1 MSNLNQDL
9 TPEEQQRLQVAQK
22 QHNESINASKNLEDT
37 IKQLAKT
44 NSRTKNE
51 TQFTDNRLEI
61 RQFTD
66 SMRSTMSNE
75 TSKLFDQLEE
85 MNIDARKQ
93 TKSEQRDNLKQL
105 DVLRELS
112 KNIQDDEQQ
121 LQLQKFVDTT
131 EQSIKANSNR
141 FTSFVSSASNN
152 FGDIG
157 AVLTSLN
164 DSPLLSMGLSYFGNK
179 ITEKMKQRREQK
191 YSLQEG
197 SENQLFELLAQQE
210 QSSKKKDALL
220 EELANRENVQSAVI
234 NNETTSN
241 ENSKSGKNSINNNEL
256 DSINDQLVSINDGLS
271 FSNNASNE
279 NDSQEP
285 IQVSVNNE
293 QSYSLQD
300 LPKLDTTVIQDLLE
314 GLNYELIDINENI
327 ISLSKNNYQQDSQ
340 EPVQVSLD
348 NDGLINEQLRTI
360 SKQLEP
366 LINGLEERRR
376 ESELFNEKLLDSLNN
391 FQSKNEQLKK
401 DDSGGAGGMLGG
413 IIQGIFNPK
422 KLLGGLKNILG
433 KTFVSIGKSI
443 PRLLSRLAI
452 PAMVVGALVNGVM
465 DGFNEFKKSGNMK
478 EAVFTAAGGFLDFLT
493 FGLFGKEELQGV
505 TDKIKESTGRFFEV
519 LSTPFDTIV
528 NFLDSLVTGSTEDVI
543 TNLAKLNPIYTI
555 GSMLTDTFTIIMDEL
570 SKSFDAMIL
579 SVKNYFKDFKL
590 PSFDLE
596 LPSFDLFG
604 DDGKSTSDV
613 NSKKFVKETNI
624 APIENGRS
632 GIRKEIGSVFKMNEV
647 PMNKDDYTK
656 ATKNIVEG
664 GSNVAGN
671 GANNFSNVNISN
683 NNQTIFAPLP
693 TVHNFD
699 SSVRKLNNNPY

>member
-9 TPEEQQRLQVAQK
+9 IPEEQQRLQVAQK

-66 SMRSTMSNE
+66 SMRQSMSNE

-85 MNIDARKQ
+85 MNVDARKQ

-112 KNIQDDEQQ
+112 KNIQNDEQK

-131 EQSIKANSNR
+131 EQTIKANSNR
-141 FTSFVSSASNN
+141 FTSFVSGVSNN

-157 AVLTSLN
+157 AVLAGLN
-164 DSPLLSMGLSYFGNK
+164 DSPLLSMGMAYFGNK
-179 ITEKMKQRREQK
+179 ITDKMNEKREQK

-197 SENQLFELLAQQE
+197 SENQLFELLSKQE
-210 QSSKKKDALL
+210 QASKKKDALL
-220 EELANRENVQSAVI
+220 EELANRENVQSTVI

-241 ENSKSGKNSINNNEL
+241 ENSKIGKNNSNNNEL
-256 DSINDQLVSINDGLS
+256 SSIHDQLLSINDGLS
-271 FSNNASNE
+271 FSKNASNE

-293 QSYSLQD
+293 QSYSLQE
-300 LPKLDTTVIQDLLE
+300 LPKLDTVVIQDLLE

-327 ISLSKNNYQQDSQ
+327 INLSKNDYQQDSQ
-340 EPVQVSLD
+340 EPIQVPIDS
-348 NDGLINEQLRTI
+348 DGRINEQLRTI

-376 ESELFNEKLLDSLNN
+376 ESELFNDKLLDSLNN
-391 FQSKNEQLKK
+391 FQSKNASLKK
-401 DDSGGAGGMLGG
+401 NDSDGGSILGG
-413 IIQGIFNPK
+413 IVQGIFNPK
-422 KLLGGLKNILG
+422 KLLSGLKNVLG
-433 KTFVSIGKSI
+433 KTFKSIGKSI
-443 PRLLSRLAI
+443 PRLLGRIAL
-452 PAMVVGALVNGVM
+452 PAMVVGSLVNGVM

-478 EAVFTAAGGFLDFLT
+478 EAVFAAAGGMLDFIT
-493 FGLFGKEELQGV
+493 FGLFGKDELQSV
-505 TDKIKESTGRFFEV
+505 TDKIKESTGRFFDV
-519 LSTPFDTIV
+519 LSTPFNTIV
-528 NFLDSLVTGSTEDVI
+528 NFVDSLVTGSTEDVI
-543 TNLAKLNPIYTI
+543 TNLAKLNPLYTI
-555 GSMLTDTFTIIMDEL
+555 GSMITDSFTIIMDEL
-570 SKSFDAMIL
+570 GKQFDVMIQD
-579 SVKNYFKDFKL
+579 VKNYFKDFKL
-590 PSFDLE
+590 PDFNLD

-604 DDGKSTSDV
+604 DDKSTSDV
-613 NSKKFVKETNI
+613 NSKTVVKEDNI

-632 GIRKEIGSVFKMNEV
+632 GLRKEIGSVFKV
-647 PMNKDDYTK
+647 QDIPMTKDNYTK
-656 ATKNIVEG
+656 AAKKAVEG
-664 GSNVAGN
+664 GNGAGN
-671 GANNFSNVNISN
+671 GANNYNSLVNVSN
-683 NNQTIFAPLP
+683 NTQTIVAPLP
-693 TVHNFD
+693 TVHSND
-699 SSVRKLNNNPY
+699 YNIRRLNNNPY

>member
-22 QHNESINASKNLEDT
+22 QHNESINASKNLENT
-37 IKQLAKT
+37 IKKLAKT

-66 SMRSTMSNE
+66 SMRQSMSNE
-75 TSKLFDQLEE
+75 TSKLFEQLEE
-85 MNIDARKQ
+85 MNVDARKQ

-112 KNIQDDEQQ
+112 KNIQDDEQK

-141 FTSFVSSASNN
+141 FTSFVSGVSNN

-157 AVLTSLN
+157 AVLAGLN
-164 DSPLLSMGLSYFGNK
+164 DSPLLSMGMAYFGNK
-179 ITEKMKQRREQK
+179 INDKMNEKREQK

-197 SENQLFELLAQQE
+197 AENQLFELLSKQE
-210 QSSKKKDALL
+210 QNSKKKDALL
-220 EELANRENVQSAVI
+220 EELANRENVQNTVI
-234 NNETTSN
+234 NNNETTSN
-241 ENSKSGKNSINNNEL
+241 ENSKTGKNNNKNNEL
-256 DSINDQLVSINDGLS
+256 SSIHDQLVSIDDGLS

-300 LPKLDTTVIQDLLE
+300 LPKLDTTVIQDLLD
-314 GLNYELIDINENI
+314 GINYELIDINENI
-327 ISLSKNNYQQDSQ
+327 INLNKSNYQQDSQ
-340 EPVQVSLD
+340 EPVQVPIDS
-348 NDGLINEQLRTI
+348 DGRINEQLITI

-376 ESELFNEKLLDSLNN
+376 ESELFNDKLLDSLNN
-391 FQSKNEQLKK
+391 FQSKNASLKK
-401 DDSGGAGGMLGG
+401 NDSDGGSMLGG
-413 IIQGIFNPK
+413 IVQGIFNPK
-422 KLLGGLKNILG
+422 KLLGGLKNVLG
-433 KTFVSIGKSI
+433 KTFKSIGKSI
-443 PRLLSRLAI
+443 PRLLGRIAL
-452 PAMVVGALVNGVM
+452 PAMVVGSLVNGVM

-478 EAVFTAAGGFLDFLT
+478 EAVFAAAGGMLDFIT
-493 FGLFGKEELQGV
+493 FGLFGKDELQGV
-505 TDKIKESTGRFFEV
+505 TDKIKESTGRFFDV
-519 LSTPFDTIV
+519 LSTPFHTIV
-528 NFLDSLVTGSTEDVI
+528 DFVDSVFTGSTEDVI

-555 GSMLTDTFTIIMDEL
+555 GSMITDSFTIIMDEL
-570 SKSFDAMIL
+570 GKQFDVMIQD
-579 SVKNYFKDFKL
+579 VKNYFKDFKL
-590 PSFDLE
+590 PDFNLD

-604 DDGKSTSDV
+604 DDKTTSDV
-613 NSKKFVKETNI
+613 NSKKTVQKDSI

-632 GIRKEIGSVFKMNEV
+632 GLRKEIGSVFKV
-647 PMNKDDYTK
+647 QDIPMTKDNYTK
-656 ATKNIVEG
+656 AAKKAVEG
-664 GSNVAGN
+664 GNSAGN
-671 GANNFSNVNISN
+671 GANNYNSLVNVSN
-683 NNQTIFAPLP
+683 NTQTIVAPLP
-693 TVHNFD
+693 TVHSND
-699 SSVRKLNNNPY
+699 YNIRRLNNNPY

>member
-1 MSNLNQDL
+1 MSNLNLDL

-22 QHNESINASKNLEDT
+22 QHNESINASKNLENT
-37 IKQLAKT
+37 IKQLAKN
-44 NSRTKNE
+44 NSRSKNE

-66 SMRSTMSNE
+66 SMRQSMSNE
-75 TSKLFDQLEE
+75 TSKLFEQLEE
-85 MNIDARKQ
+85 INVDARKQ

-112 KNIQDDEQQ
+112 KNIQDDEQK

-141 FTSFVSSASNN
+141 FTSFVSSVSNN

-157 AVLTSLN
+157 AVLAGLN
-164 DSPLLSMGLSYFGNK
+164 DSPLLSMGMAYFGNK
-179 ITEKMKQRREQK
+179 ITDKMNEKREQK

-210 QSSKKKDALL
+210 QATKKKDALL
-220 EELANRENVQSAVI
+220 EELANRENAQNTVI

-241 ENSKSGKNSINNNEL
+241 ENSKSGKNSNNNNEL
-256 DSINDQLVSINDGLS
+256 LSIHDQLVSINDGLS

-314 GLNYELIDINENI
+314 DLNYELIDINENI
-327 ISLSKNNYQQDSQ
+327 INLSKSHFQQDSQ
-340 EPVQVSLD
+340 EPVQVPIDS
-348 NDGLINEQLRTI
+348 DGRINEQLRTI

-366 LINGLEERRR
+366 LVNGLEERRR
-376 ESELFNEKLLDSLNN
+376 ESEVFNDKLLDSLNN
-391 FQSKNEQLKK
+391 FQSKNAQLKK
-401 DDSGGAGGMLGG
+401 NDSDGGSILGG
-413 IIQGIFNPK
+413 IFKGIFNPK
-422 KLLGGLKNILG
+422 KLLSGLKNVLG
-433 KTFVSIGKSI
+433 KTFKSIGKSI
-443 PRLLSRLAI
+443 PRLLSRLAL
-452 PAMVVGALVNGVM
+452 PAMLVGSLVNGVM

-478 EAVFTAAGGFLDFLT
+478 EAVFTAAGGMLDFIT
-493 FGLFGKEELQGV
+493 FGLFGKDELQGV
-505 TDKIKESTGRFFEV
+505 TDKIKESTGRFFDV
-519 LSTPFDTIV
+519 LSTPFNTIV
-528 NFLDSLVTGSTEDVI
+528 DFVDSVFTGSTEDVM

-570 SKSFDAMIL
+570 SKSFDVMIQD
-579 SVKNYFKDFKL
+579 VKNYFKDFKL
-590 PSFDLE
+590 PDFNLDLS
-596 LPSFDLFG
+596 SFDLFG
-604 DDGKSTSDV
+604 DDKSNSDV
-613 NSKKFVKETNI
+613 NSKNTVPKDSISPVN
-624 APIENGRS
+624 NGRS
-632 GIRKEIGSVFKMNEV
+632 GIRKEIGAVFKIQDI
-647 PMNKDDYTK
+647 PMSKDNYTK
-656 ATKNIVEG
+656 AAKKATEG
-664 GSNVAGN
+664 GNVAGN
-671 GANNFSNVNISN
+671 GANNNFSNINNVN
-683 NNQTIFAPLP
+683 NNQTIIASLP

-699 SSVRKLNNNPY
+699 SNVRRMNNNPY

>member
-9 TPEEQQRLQVAQK
+9 TPDEQQRLQVAQK
-22 QHNESINASKNLEDT
+22 QHNESINASKNLENT

-85 MNIDARKQ
+85 MNVDARKQ

-210 QSSKKKDALL
+210 QASKKKDALL
-220 EELANRENVQSAVI
+220 EELANRENVQNTVI

-241 ENSKSGKNSINNNEL
+241 ENSKNGKKDSNNNEL
-256 DSINDQLVSINDGLS
+256 SSIHDQLVSINDGLS
-271 FSNNASNE
+271 FSKNASNE

-300 LPKLDTTVIQDLLE
+300 LPKLDTTVIQDLLD
-314 GLNYELIDINENI
+314 GINYELIDINENI
-327 ISLSKNNYQQDSQ
+327 INLNKSNYQQDSQ
-340 EPVQVSLD
+340 EPVQVPIDS
-348 NDGLINEQLRTI
+348 DGRINEQLRTI

-376 ESELFNEKLLDSLNN
+376 ESELFNDKLLDSLNN
-391 FQSKNEQLKK
+391 FQSKNASLKK
-401 DDSGGAGGMLGG
+401 NDSDGGSMLGG
-413 IIQGIFNPK
+413 IVQGIFNPK
-422 KLLGGLKNILG
+422 KLLGGLKNVLG
-433 KTFVSIGKSI
+433 KTFKSIGKSI
-443 PRLLSRLAI
+443 PRLLSKLAL
-452 PAMVVGALVNGVM
+452 PAMLVGSLVNGVM
-465 DGFNEFKKSGNMK
+465 DGLEEYKKSGNVK
-478 EAVFTAAGGFLDFLT
+478 EAVFAVAGGMLDFIT
-493 FGLFGKEELQGV
+493 FGLFGKDELQGV
-505 TDKIKESTGRFFEV
+505 TDKIKESTGRFFDV
-519 LSTPFDTIV
+519 LSTPFNTIAPVIV
-528 NFLDSLVTGSTEDVI
+528 N
-543 TNLAKLNPIYTI
+543 
-555 GSMLTDTFTIIMDEL
+555 
-570 SKSFDAMIL
+570 
-579 SVKNYFKDFKL
+579 
-590 PSFDLE
+590 
-596 LPSFDLFG
+596 
-604 DDGKSTSDV
+604 
-613 NSKKFVKETNI
+613 
-624 APIENGRS
+624 
-632 GIRKEIGSVFKMNEV
+632 
-647 PMNKDDYTK
+647 
-656 ATKNIVEG
+656 
-664 GSNVAGN
+664 NV
-671 GANNFSNVNISN
+671 
-683 NNQTIFAPLP
+683 
-693 TVHNFD
+693 
-699 SSVRKLNNNPY
+699 

>member
-22 QHNESINASKNLEDT
+22 QHNESINASKNLENT
-37 IKQLAKT
+37 IKKLAKT

-66 SMRSTMSNE
+66 SMRQSMSNE
-75 TSKLFDQLEE
+75 TSKLFEQLEE
-85 MNIDARKQ
+85 INVDARKQ

-105 DVLRELS
+105 EVLKELS
-112 KNIQDDEQQ
+112 KNIQDDEQK

-141 FTSFVSSASNN
+141 FTSFVSGVSNN

-157 AVLTSLN
+157 AVLAGLN
-164 DSPLLSMGLSYFGNK
+164 DSPLLSMGMAYFGNK
-179 ITEKMKQRREQK
+179 INDKMNEKREQK

-197 SENQLFELLAQQE
+197 AENQLFELLAQQE

-220 EELANRENVQSAVI
+220 EELANRENVQNTVI

-241 ENSKSGKNSINNNEL
+241 ENSKNGKNNNNNNEL
-256 DSINDQLVSINDGLS
+256 SSIHDQLVSINDGLS

-314 GLNYELIDINENI
+314 GVNYELIDINENI
-327 ISLSKNNYQQDSQ
+327 ISLSKHNYQQDSQ
-340 EPVQVSLD
+340 EPVQVPIDS
-348 NDGLINEQLRTI
+348 DGRINEQLRTI

-376 ESELFNEKLLDSLNN
+376 ESELFNDKLLDSLNN
-391 FQSKNEQLKK
+391 FQSKNASLKK
-401 DDSGGAGGMLGG
+401 NDSDGGSILGG
-413 IIQGIFNPK
+413 IVQGIFNPK
-422 KLLGGLKNILG
+422 KLLIGLKNVLG
-433 KTFVSIGKSI
+433 KTFKSIGKSI
-443 PRLLSRLAI
+443 PRLLSKLAL
-452 PAMVVGALVNGVM
+452 PAMLVGSLVNGVM
-465 DGFNEFKKSGNMK
+465 DGLEEYKKSGNVK
-478 EAVFTAAGGFLDFLT
+478 EAVFAVAGGMLDFIT

-505 TDKIKESTGRFFEV
+505 TDKIKESTGRFFDV
-519 LSTPFDTIV
+519 LSTPFNTIV
-528 NFLDSLVTGSTEDVI
+528 DFVDSLVTGSTEDVI

-555 GSMLTDTFTIIMDEL
+555 GSMLTDSFTIIMDEL
-570 SKSFDAMIL
+570 GKQFDLMIQA
-579 SVKNYFKDFKL
+579 VKNYFKDFKL
-590 PSFDLE
+590 PDFNLD

-604 DDGKSTSDV
+604 DDKSTSDV
-613 NSKKFVKETNI
+613 NSKTVVKENNI

-632 GIRKEIGSVFKMNEV
+632 GLRKEIGSVFKMNDV
-647 PMNKDDYTK
+647 PMNKDNYTK
-656 ATKNIVEG
+656 AAKTIVEG
-664 GSNVAGN
+664 GNVAGN
-671 GANNFSNVNISN
+671 DANNNFSNVNISN
-683 NNQTIFAPLP
+683 NNQTIVAPLP
-693 TVHNFD
+693 TVHNSD
-699 SSVRKLNNNPY
+699 YTARRLNNNPY

>member
-9 TPEEQQRLQVAQK
+9 TPDEQQRLQVAQK
-22 QHNESINASKNLEDT
+22 QHNESINASKNLENT

-44 NSRTKNE
+44 NSRSKNE

-66 SMRSTMSNE
+66 SMRQSMSNE
-75 TSKLFDQLEE
+75 TSKLFEQLEE
-85 MNIDARKQ
+85 MNVDARKQ

-112 KNIQDDEQQ
+112 KNIQDDEQK

-141 FTSFVSSASNN
+141 FTSFVSGVSNN

-157 AVLTSLN
+157 AVLAGLN
-164 DSPLLSMGLSYFGNK
+164 DSPLLSMGMAYFGNK
-179 ITEKMKQRREQK
+179 ITDKMNEKREQK

-197 SENQLFELLAQQE
+197 SENQLFELLSKQE

-220 EELANRENVQSAVI
+220 EELANRENVQNTVI

-241 ENSKSGKNSINNNEL
+241 ENSKAGKNNNNNNEL
-256 DSINDQLVSINDGLS
+256 SSIHDQLVSINDGLS
-271 FSNNASNE
+271 FSNNASKE

-300 LPKLDTTVIQDLLE
+300 LPKLDITVIQDLLE

-340 EPVQVSLD
+340 EPVQVPIDS
-348 NDGLINEQLRTI
+348 DGRINEQFRTI

-376 ESELFNEKLLDSLNN
+376 ESELFNDKLLDSLNN
-391 FQSKNEQLKK
+391 FQSKNASLKK
-401 DDSGGAGGMLGG
+401 NDSDGGSILGG
-413 IIQGIFNPK
+413 IVQGIFNPK
-422 KLLGGLKNILG
+422 KLLIGLKNVLG
-433 KTFVSIGKSI
+433 KTFKSIGKSI
-443 PRLLSRLAI
+443 PRLLSKLAL
-452 PAMVVGALVNGVM
+452 PAMLVGSLVNGVM
-465 DGFNEFKKSGNMK
+465 DGLEEYKKSGNVK
-478 EAVFTAAGGFLDFLT
+478 EAVFAVAGGMLDFIT

-505 TDKIKESTGRFFEV
+505 TDKIKESTGRFFDV
-519 LSTPFDTIV
+519 LSTPFNTIV
-528 NFLDSLVTGSTEDVI
+528 DFVDSLVTGSTEDVI

-555 GSMLTDTFTIIMDEL
+555 GSMLTDTFTIIMDDL
-570 SKSFDAMIL
+570 SKQFDLMIQD
-579 SVKNYFKDFKL
+579 VKNYFKDFKL
-590 PSFDLE
+590 PEFNLD

-604 DDGKSTSDV
+604 DDKSTSDV
-613 NSKKFVKETNI
+613 NSKKTVQKDSI
-624 APIENGRS
+624 APVENGRA
-632 GIRKEIGSVFKMNEV
+632 GLRKEIGSVFKMNDV
-647 PMNKDDYTK
+647 PMNKDNYTK
-656 ATKNIVEG
+656 AAKTIVDG
-664 GSNVAGN
+664 GNVAGN
-671 GANNFSNVNISN
+671 GANNNFSNVNISN
-683 NNQTIFAPLP
+683 NNQTIVAPLP

-699 SSVRKLNNNPY
+699 SSVRKLNNNPF